1 MLLTNPNSHG
11 RFGSWGNFQSLL
23 EDAVGVGVGVGIG
36 IVEDEEEED
45 ADEEEEEEESMT
57 LEDDVEPSKIISNS
71 SIFSCTHSGGSRFS
85 P

>member
-45 ADEEEEEEESMT
+45 ADEQEEESSMT
-57 LEDDVEPSKIISNS
+57 LEEDVDPSKIISNS
-71 SIFSCTHSGGSRFS
+71 SIFS
-85 P
+85 